1 MKEEF
6 RRAVD
11 RVEEM
16 VGGEEADGAATPAPE
31 AGDVER
37 TVTLGRFGV
46 FATHGAHDSEG
57 TFTDPLTENDQELS
71 HPASENSAGMP
82 GS

>member
-6 RRAVD
+6 RRAVE

-16 VGGEEADGAATPAPE
+16 TGGEEADGAATPASE
-31 AGDVER
+31 ASDVER
-37 TVTLGRFGV
+37 TATLGRFGV
-46 FATHGAHDSEG
+46 LGTQGAHASEG

-82 GS
+82 NS

>member
-6 RRAVD
+6 RRAVE

-16 VGGEEADGAATPAPE
+16 TGGEEADGAATPASE

-37 TVTLGRFGV
+37 AATLGRFGV
-46 FATHGAHDSEG
+46 FATHGTHDSEA